1 MSVRSNAGSARSWAH
16 AHVSQQTTRRTTAQ
30 LDNSTR
36 HTGTARH
43 ETTTAMVE
51 HVVKPFQDHLVF
63 LALCSCG
70 LSLARK
76 VSCDREYV
84 EYSIGAISNNNKQS
98 PQVARFPWMCCNRCF
113 FAFSQKLQNATR
125 QKIQLTAVAC
135 GHSTSR
141 KRVSSTKAG
150 RRWSS
155 RICALLQ
162 RAT

>member
-1 MSVRSNAGSARSWAH
+1 
-16 AHVSQQTTRRTTAQ
+16 
-30 LDNSTR
+30 
-36 HTGTARH
+36 
-43 ETTTAMVE
+43 MVE

-84 EYSIGAISNNNKQS
+84 EHTIGAISNNIKQS

-141 KRVSSTKAG
+141 KRVSSTKASRDG
-150 RRWSS
+150 VREFVHCCNVQPEPVGLGFSWKSQQNSRKLPSS
-155 RICALLQ
+155 E
-162 RAT
+162 ATRSPLPLGS